1 MKELSQLTAE
11 QIQQAIAQCR
21 QKITANSESAE
32 DRANLGD
39 LYIQQRQWQK
49 ALKSYREAV
58 TLQPNSARLHRA
70 LAQTLTQLGKDRQAA
85 DHLFKLFKLKADSFT
100 PEQLYQL
107 GQTLAAQVPDKAIAC
122 YRGAIDSQTDFF
134 EAYQALGE
142 LLTVQK
148 KYEPVLEV
156 YRLGVRNNPD
166 NAQYYY
172 ALAQALAAQEKWLWA
187 TRNYKKAAKLDP
199 SAKVYYHWGL
209 ALYQLQ
215 EYVQAQKHFE
225 QALDLKSDSQI
236 YYHLALTLH
245 KLQEDS
251 QAQECWQKAIA
262 MQTEYWEAYYQ
273 LGMLWQEQ
281 QQWQKAIATYQK
293 VIAINPQFSPVLFKL
308 GLVNRNLRH
317 YELAISCYRRAI
329 KSNPEKSALET
340 EVIADYQETLAN
352 LETSNKYSRADL
364 ATLYYQFAKFMRA
377 RSFFPEAITAYQ
389 KSIKLEPNYQFPYI
403 ELQYTPTGSEQL
415 VQLIEFYRQIVA
427 QHPKITIAWGNLGD
441 ALTQQN
447 RIDEAIDC
455 YRTGCYQQAIKSRP
469 SLARLNWQEKKKGGP
484 DFIIAGASKSGTS
497 SIHYYLGHHPQIL
510 LSHKKEIDFYWQH
523 FERGIDWYLA
533 NFPTITDSPDFLTGE
548 ATPNYLR
555 FPQVA
560 QRIKDTFP
568 KTKIIILL
576 RNPADRAISW
586 HYHKLNTGLSNE
598 NLETAIAE
606 EIKKIATL
614 SEEKIVNT
622 GFCEPD
628 NILSS
633 LYLYKVK
640 PWIELLGREQFLI
653 IKSEDFYDNPHDN
666 MAKTFDFLGLPNYSL
681 KEYPQVNPGTYSQID
696 SKLRETLVE
705 YFAPHNLELEK
716 YLGMKFNW
724 R

>member
-11 QIQQAIAQCR
+11 QIQQAIAQCC
-21 QKITANSESAE
+21 QEITANPES
-32 DRANLGD
+32 
-39 LYIQQRQWQK
+39 
-49 ALKSYREAV
+49 AV
-58 TLQPNSARLHRA
+58 TLQPDSLRLHRA

-85 DHLFKLFKLKADSFT
+85 DHLFKLFKLKADSLT
-100 PEQLYQL
+100 PRQLYQL
-107 GQTLAAQVPDKAIAC
+107 GQTLAAQAPDKAIAC
-122 YRGAIDSQTDFF
+122 YRGAINCQPDFF

-142 LLTVQK
+142 LLAAQR

-156 YRLGVRNNPD
+156 YRLGVRNNPG
-166 NAQYYY
+166 NAQYYI

-187 TRNYKKAAKLDP
+187 SRNYKKAADLDP
-199 SAKVYYHWGL
+199 SANIYYHWGL
-209 ALYQLQ
+209 ALYKLQ
-215 EYVQAQKHFE
+215 EYPQAE
-225 QALDLKSDSQI
+225 
-236 YYHLALTLH
+236 
-245 KLQEDS
+245 
-251 QAQECWQKAIA
+251 ECWQKAIS

-293 VIAINPQFSPVLFKL
+293 VIDINPQFSPVLFKL
-308 GLVNRNLRH
+308 GLVNRNLQH
-317 YELAISCYRRAI
+317 YGIAISCYRRAI
-329 KSNPEKSALET
+329 KNNPQKSALET

-352 LETSNKYSRADL
+352 LETSNKHSQADL
-364 ATLYYQFAKFMRA
+364 ATWYYQFAKFLRA

-455 YRTGCYQQAIKSRP
+455 YRTGCYQKAIQTYP
-469 SLARLNWQEKKKGGP
+469 HLAKLNWQESKKCGP

-497 SIHYYLGHHPQIL
+497 SIYFYLSRHPQIL
-510 LSHKKEIDFYWQH
+510 LSHTKEIDFYWQN
-523 FERGIDWYLA
+523 FDRGIDWYLA
-533 NFPTITDSPDFLTGE
+533 HFPTITDRDDFLTGE

-560 QRIKDTFP
+560 QRIKNTFP
-568 KTKIIILL
+568 QTKIIILL

-586 HYHKLNTGLSNE
+586 HYHKLNTGLTNQD
-598 NLETAIAE
+598 LPTAISE
-606 EIKKIATL
+606 EITRLATV
-614 SEEKIVNT
+614 SEAEIIQT
-622 GFCEPD
+622 GYYNPD

-633 LYLYKVK
+633 LYIYKIRAWV
-640 PWIELLGREQFLI
+640 ETLGREQFLFL
-653 IKSEDFYDNPHDN
+653 KSEDFYSDPLGN
-666 MAKTFDFLGLPNYSL
+666 MAQVFDFLGLPNCPL
-681 KEYPQVNPGTYSQID
+681 ENYPKVNAGSYNQVD
-696 SKLRETLVE
+696 SKLRKTLVD
-705 YFAPHNLELEK
+705 YFAPYNRQLEK
-716 YLGMKFNW
+716 YLEMEFNW
-724 R
+724 Q